1 MAVFEL
7 DGVALDIPDAMLGPA
22 LRQALERK
30 TYEHAEARAVSLHLA
45 PGDRVLELG
54 AGAGYL
60 SVQIARRVG
69 APNLLAVEAH
79 PGMAAVARANLARNG
94 LVGAEVLDGAAVPDN
109 YAAAT
114 IGFHPAS
121 AFWAS
126 SLTQPA
132 PDAAA
137 AGVPV
142 SALPF
147 GALLERH
154 RADVAIIDIEG
165 GEELLFDAPWP
176 RCPRLVMVELH
187 PRRYPPSSVR
197 RIFDAASAMGL
208 AYCANGSRG
217 TVVVFER
224 ADE

>member
-1 MAVFEL
+1 MAQFEL

-22 LRQALERK
+22 LRQALERGS
-30 TYEHAEARAVSLHLA
+30 YEHAEARAVNLHLA

-54 AGAGYL
+54 AGAGFL

-69 APNLLAVEAH
+69 AANLLAVEAH
-79 PGMAAVARANLARNG
+79 PGMAAVVRANLARNG
-94 LVGAEVLDGAAVPDN
+94 CTGAEVLEGAAVPDD
-109 YAAAT
+109 YAAAS
-114 IGFHPAS
+114 IGFHPAP

-126 SLTQPA
+126 SLSPPVT
-132 PDAAA
+132 DAAVV
-137 AGVPV
+137 GVPV
-142 SALPF
+142 PALPF

-165 GEELLFDAPWP
+165 SEELLFDTPWP
-176 RCPRLVMVELH
+176 RCPRLVMVEIH

-208 AYCANGSRG
+208 AYCADGSRG
-217 TVVVFER
+217 TVVVFQR
-224 ADE
+224 AEE